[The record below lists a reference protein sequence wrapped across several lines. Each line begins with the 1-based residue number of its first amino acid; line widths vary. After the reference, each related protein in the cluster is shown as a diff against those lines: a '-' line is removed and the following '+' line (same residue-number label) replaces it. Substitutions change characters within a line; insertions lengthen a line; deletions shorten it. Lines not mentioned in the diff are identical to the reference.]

1 MASSRSAQLEP
12 AADVVER
19 LERMRDELIFA
30 YDTETHHLAKL
41 IEALVECEEGEE
53 LHRLHER
60 AVLPTQPPLC
70 LTLQHAFKLAGRKL
84 PKQWLAVMGA
94 RRNKGVLRKMLASP
108 AYLEWLQGYDEW
120 VHAVVLPIIGEPF
133 YYQRPP
139 TLRIAMPSVAATIGV
154 HRDADY
160 SGHHPSEINFW
171 VPLTPVAGSS
181 ALWLES
187 YPNAGDFKARDM
199 QVGQCLR
206 FNGQLCRHHTAP
218 NQTGAT
224 RVSFDLRVV
233 PVSALAADEEPP
245 TKMGDYAVGYMSAD
259 ERSRTHVLGAPPPAK
274 RPEGRNRPCPC
285 GSTLKFKCCCGRT
298 ACEEV
303 HVCHSGCT
311 FVHTDRRVHE
321 DKSSGLIRV
330 RPPDGRVMEE
340 ESAKFGSTCKA
351 TADSDRCFEIE

>member
-1 MASSRSAQLEP
+1 MVCGGPSRHRRRRKCSRTTDDGRPDDAKKDDLEQGAQLEP

-133 YYQRPP
+133 YSNRQQHGSRAQR
-139 TLRIAMPSVAATIGV
+139 V
-154 HRDADY
+154 
-160 SGHHPSEINFW
+160 
-171 VPLTPVAGSS
+171 
-181 ALWLES
+181 
-187 YPNAGDFKARDM
+187 
-199 QVGQCLR
+199 
-206 FNGQLCRHHTAP
+206 
-218 NQTGAT
+218 
-224 RVSFDLRVV
+224 
-233 PVSALAADEEPP
+233 
-245 TKMGDYAVGYMSAD
+245 
-259 ERSRTHVLGAPPPAK
+259 
-274 RPEGRNRPCPC
+274 
-285 GSTLKFKCCCGRT
+285 
-298 ACEEV
+298 
-303 HVCHSGCT
+303 
-311 FVHTDRRVHE
+311 
-321 DKSSGLIRV
+321 
-330 RPPDGRVMEE
+330 
-340 ESAKFGSTCKA
+340 
-351 TADSDRCFEIE
+351 